1 LGCCCCCCR
10 RKKVVLI
17 CFAVAAAETVLETVS
32 KVDVADV
39 CVAASGVD
47 VLEVAEDI
55 SAAAAVADVVAAAAV
70 VVDLLLWLMF

>member
-1 LGCCCCCCR
+1 
-10 RKKVVLI
+10 
-17 CFAVAAAETVLETVS
+17 VLETVS